1 MEVIEGDKVA
11 LQQAGE
17 QAEINLKQAL
27 FFLSFF
33 FFAGEQTEINL
44 EQALLYSSLTY
55 IYFQSVGLVMLG
67 DQVE

>member
-17 QAEINLKQAL
+17 QA
-27 FFLSFF
+27 
-33 FFAGEQTEINL
+33 EINL

-67 DQVE
+67 DQVA